1 MHVDE
6 SRPGVVQAFVGAATT
21 HFVPYRHRLARA
33 AHPRFDEKAAR
44 AAPDT
49 APATA
54 PRGGLRVDPRDGVD
68 AVRDPGGR
76 ALLKTTRSRRRA
88 TRPRTGGRPH
98 RRRAGRLPQ
107 VSTDA
112 LRCERTSPDAAVA
125 VMACSR
131 FVLAP
136 RGHMLHSSRLLE
148 ALSIGAVPVVVS
160 DGWVLPFEHDLV
172 DWAAVA
178 IRVAEADA
186 GRVADILRTV
196 SDERWCA
203 MQRAGRR
210 AYADI
215 LSKPVDALVRVFEKR
230 RATSDS

>member
-1 MHVDE
+1 M
-6 SRPGVVQAFVGAATT
+6 S
-21 HFVPYRHRLARA
+21 
-33 AHPRFDEKAAR
+33 
-44 AAPDT
+44 
-49 APATA
+49 
-54 PRGGLRVDPRDGVD
+54 DPTKDMADG
-68 AVRDPGGR
+68 
-76 ALLKTTRSRRRA
+76 
-88 TRPRTGGRPH
+88 RTGGERDDYLKS
-98 RRRAGRLPQ
+98 RL
-107 VSTDA
+107 DA
-112 LRCERTSPDAAVA
+112 LRCERMSPDAAVA

-172 DWAAVA
+172 DWAAVV

>member
-1 MHVDE
+1 M
-6 SRPGVVQAFVGAATT
+6 A
-21 HFVPYRHRLARA
+21 
-33 AHPRFDEKAAR
+33 
-44 AAPDT
+44 
-49 APATA
+49 
-54 PRGGLRVDPRDGVD
+54 DG
-68 AVRDPGGR
+68 
-76 ALLKTTRSRRRA
+76 
-88 TRPRTGGRPH
+88 RTGGERDDYLKS
-98 RRRAGRLPQ
+98 RL
-107 VSTDA
+107 DA
-112 LRCERTSPDAAVA
+112 LRCERMSPDAAVA

-210 AYADI
+210 AAQGEH
-215 LSKPVDALVRVFEKR
+215 VDTSSMLNAEGEGHGKLVRNLLDDKNEADVTAGADG
-230 RATSDS
+230 ATTNTNGIPSEQVGPMASW

>member
-1 MHVDE
+1 MAV
-6 SRPGVVQAFVGAATT
+6 A
-21 HFVPYRHRLARA
+21 RH
-33 AHPRFDEKAAR
+33 
-44 AAPDT
+44 
-49 APATA
+49 
-54 PRGGLRVDPRDGVD
+54 G
-68 AVRDPGGR
+68 
-76 ALLKTTRSRRRA
+76 
-88 TRPRTGGRPH
+88 RTGGERDDYLKS
-98 RRRAGRLPQ
+98 RL
-107 VSTDA
+107 DA